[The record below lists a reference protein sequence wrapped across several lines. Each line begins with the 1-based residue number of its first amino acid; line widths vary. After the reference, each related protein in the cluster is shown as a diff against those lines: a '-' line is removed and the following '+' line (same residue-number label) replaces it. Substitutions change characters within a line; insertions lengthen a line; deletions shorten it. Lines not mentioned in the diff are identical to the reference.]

1 MRRIAGLALVGLGA
15 FLLVAALLTRTYVAG
30 QLVKFPLNTYVKT
43 TLIGKDVSYFSPKLV
58 RPVTGATMEVTDT
71 VKGDGAAG
79 NSSTAVWDEFTYL
92 YDRTNHAEFS
102 YTTRRAAFDRR
113 TAVLVDC
120 CGANIGGNSSIR
132 QTGLS
137 GYVWP
142 IGTQK
147 QTYDVFDTTLLRP
160 MPFRYAGTGTIH
172 GISVYRFVEK
182 VAPTQSGT
190 QQVPGSLVGSS
201 QNLVTLPEYY
211 AATSTFWVDPRTGGV
226 LDSTAYSKQ
235 YLRQYRHRPGP
246 AAVQRHPGHDAG
258 QREHRGGAGR
268 HRPHRTGLVR
278 GDRPAD
284 RRRGGPRGAG
294 RRDRAGPAA
303 RRPAG
308 GGARRGARARAGPGG
323 LVSRAERPG
332 GVWLAAFRS
341 AAAQAAGSR

>member
-1 MRRIAGLALVGLGA
+1 MRRIVGLALVGLGA

-58 RPVTGATMEVTDT
+58 RPVTGATMQVTDT

-79 NSSTAVWDEFTYL
+79 SSSTAVWDEFTYL

-147 QTYDVFDTTLLRP
+147 QTYDVFDTTLLKP
-160 MPFRYAGTGTIH
+160 MPFRYMGTGTIH
-172 GISVYRFVEK
+172 GINVYRFVEK
-182 VAPTQSGT
+182 VPPTQSGT

-211 AATSTFWVDPRTGGV
+211 VTTSTYWVDPRTGGV
-226 LDSTAYSKQ
+226 LDTTSYSKQ
-235 YLRQYRHRPGP
+235 YLVNTDGKELLLFKGTLVMTPASVNTAVSLDATGRTELLWFEVIGP
-246 AAVQRHPGHDAG
+246 LIAVVV
-258 QREHRGGAGR
+258 
-268 HRPHRTGLVR
+268 GLVALVAGIVLVRRR
-278 GDRPAD
+278 GDRPEQ
-284 RRRGGPRGAG
+284 
-294 RRDRAGPAA
+294 
-303 RRPAG
+303 
-308 GGARRGARARAGPGG
+308 ARAEEPEPALR
-323 LVSRAERPG
+323 
-332 GVWLAAFRS
+332 
-341 AAAQAAGSR
+341 

>member
-1 MRRIAGLALVGLGA
+1 MRRIVGLALVGLGA

-58 RPVTGATMEVTDT
+58 RPVTGATMQVTDT

-79 NSSTAVWDEFTYL
+79 SSSTAVWDEFTYL

-147 QTYDVFDTTLLRP
+147 QTYDVFDTTLLKP
-160 MPFRYAGTGTIH
+160 MPFRYMGTGTIH
-172 GISVYRFVEK
+172 GINVYRFVEK
-182 VAPTQSGT
+182 VPPTQSGT

-211 AATSTFWVDPRTGGV
+211 VTTSTYWVDPRTGGV
-226 LDSTAYSKQ
+226 LDTNSYSKQ
-235 YLRQYRHRPGP
+235 YLVNTDGKELLLFNGTLVMTPASVNTAVSLDATGRTELLWFEVIGP
-246 AAVQRHPGHDAG
+246 LIAVVV
-258 QREHRGGAGR
+258 
-268 HRPHRTGLVR
+268 GLVALVAGIVLVRRR
-278 GDRPAD
+278 GDRPEQ
-284 RRRGGPRGAG
+284 
-294 RRDRAGPAA
+294 
-303 RRPAG
+303 
-308 GGARRGARARAGPGG
+308 ARAEEPEPALR
-323 LVSRAERPG
+323 
-332 GVWLAAFRS
+332 
-341 AAAQAAGSR
+341 